1 MLASVCDPSYAP
13 SMNAIATKIGA
24 LQGPPCLIWKIQ
36 QTAQGLPDCTVIADF
51 PIDGT
56 RTPYENCG
64 VTGNAPPC
72 WSLSAGQGSC
82 TGQTLN
88 VVEINQS
95 TNLSVTCAICQP
107 ASPPRAAEFSRP
119 GAARQ
124 RLTLGGARVISCLM
138 TDSSEANPDSDGH
151 AVPAASLRGYLLMVA
166 VGAFATTFSQ
176 QRLMGNYPILFHLKE
191 RLHFSKEQVSE
202 FFLWATF
209 AWNLKPLAG
218 VLTDAF
224 PLRGSRRRAYLILG
238 GLVGA
243 AAWAALAS
251 ARDDYHAFLLVSI
264 LINVGLVVASTAMG
278 GLQVEAGQLFGISG
292 RVSSLRQVVVSIAQV
307 LAPLLGGVLAK
318 RALGLTAGVGALVML
333 SMAAVA
339 LLAFRERPVR
349 VEVTA
354 PPTVLH
360 ERWRYR
366 PSAAIWVGIGIL
378 AAAGTTSVLIPGM
391 LNVGLSLYAMLAVF
405 LLVLALAV
413 ARVRNPVLLQAQGQ
427 LSQILRS
434 RTLWLAVGMLFLVY
448 VVPGT
453 NTALT
458 YRQSDQLHFS
468 KEMIGR
474 LDAVQGFF
482 AIAFAIVYAFACKWL
497 NLRTLIIIAIVT
509 NAAGTLL
516 FLVYDASSAY
526 PIHAINGALG
536 VISEVALLDLAVRS
550 TPRGCEALGFALMIS
565 VRNFGIAMSDVVGS
579 KLMDQAHFSF
589 NTLVLLNAA
598 TTAAVLLFVPAL
610 PRALVLRKEGEL
622 A

>member
-1 MLASVCDPSYAP
+1 
-13 SMNAIATKIGA
+13 
-24 LQGPPCLIWKIQ
+24 
-36 QTAQGLPDCTVIADF
+36 
-51 PIDGT
+51 
-56 RTPYENCG
+56 
-64 VTGNAPPC
+64 
-72 WSLSAGQGSC
+72 
-82 TGQTLN
+82 
-88 VVEINQS
+88 
-95 TNLSVTCAICQP
+95 
-107 ASPPRAAEFSRP
+107 
-119 GAARQ
+119 
-124 RLTLGGARVISCLM
+124 M
-138 TDSSEANPDSDGH
+138 TDSAEANPDDDAGT
-151 AVPAASLRGYLLMVA
+151 APSLRGYLLMVA
-166 VGAFATTFSQ
+166 VGAFATTFAQ
-176 QRLMGNYPILFHLKE
+176 QRLIGTYPILFHLKE

-238 GLVGA
+238 GVTGA
-243 AAWAALAS
+243 AAWAALAL

-264 LINVGLVVASTAMG
+264 LINVGLVLASTAMG

-292 RVSSLRQVVVSIAQV
+292 RISSLRQVVTSIAQV
-307 LAPLLGGVLAK
+307 LGPFLGGILAQ

-333 SMAAVA
+333 AMAAVA
-339 LLAFRERPVR
+339 LLAFRERPAR
-349 VEVTA
+349 VKLSA
-354 PPTVLH
+354 PPAPVQD
-360 ERWRYR
+360 RWRYR
-366 PSAAIWVGIGIL
+366 PSAAIWIGIGIM

-391 LNVGLSLYAMLAVF
+391 LNVGLSLYAMLGVF

-413 ARVRNPVLLQAQGQ
+413 ARVRNAVLIQAQGQ

-434 RTLWLAVGMLFLVY
+434 RALWLAAGMLFLVY
-448 VVPGT
+448 VVPGL

-474 LDAVQGFF
+474 LDSVQGFF
-482 AIAFAIVYAFACKWL
+482 GIIFAIVYALVCTRF
-497 NLRTLIIIAIVT
+497 NLRTLIIFAIVT
-509 NAAGTLL
+509 NAGGTLL
-516 FLVYDASSAY
+516 FLHYDAASAY
-526 PIHAINGALG
+526 PIHAVNGALG

-610 PRALVLRKEGEL
+610 PRALVLRKEGEKPT

>member
-1 MLASVCDPSYAP
+1 
-13 SMNAIATKIGA
+13 
-24 LQGPPCLIWKIQ
+24 
-36 QTAQGLPDCTVIADF
+36 
-51 PIDGT
+51 
-56 RTPYENCG
+56 
-64 VTGNAPPC
+64 
-72 WSLSAGQGSC
+72 
-82 TGQTLN
+82 
-88 VVEINQS
+88 
-95 TNLSVTCAICQP
+95 
-107 ASPPRAAEFSRP
+107 
-119 GAARQ
+119 
-124 RLTLGGARVISCLM
+124 M
-138 TDSSEANPDSDGH
+138 TDSSGANPDSDG
-151 AVPAASLRGYLLMVA
+151 AEAPAASLRGYLLMVA
-166 VGAFATTFSQ
+166 VGAFATTFAQ

-191 RLHFSKEQVSE
+191 RLHFGKEQVSE

-238 GLVGA
+238 GLAAA
-243 AAWAALAS
+243 AAWAALGA
-251 ARDDYHAFLLVSI
+251 ARNDYHAFLLVSI

-318 RALGLTAGVGALVML
+318 QALGLTAGVGALVML
-333 SMAAVA
+333 AMAAVA
-339 LLAFRERPVR
+339 LLAFRERPSR
-349 VEVTA
+349 VEIAV
-354 PPTVLH
+354 PPA
-360 ERWRYR
+360 EARDRWRYR
-366 PSAAIWVGIGIL
+366 PSPAIWIGVGIL

-391 LNVGLSLYAMLAVF
+391 LNVGLSLYAMLGVF
-405 LLVLALAV
+405 LLVLGLAV
-413 ARVRNPVLLQAQGQ
+413 ARVRNPVLVQAQGQ

-448 VVPGT
+448 VVPGL

-458 YRQSDQLHFS
+458 YRQSDVLHFS

-482 AIAFAIVYAFACKWL
+482 AIGFAIVYAVVCTRF
-497 NLRTLIIIAIVT
+497 NLRTLIIVAIVT

-516 FLVYDASSAY
+516 FLQYNAASAY
-526 PIHAINGALG
+526 PIHAVNGALG

-589 NTLVLLNAA
+589 NTLVILNAV

-610 PRALVLRKEGEL
+610 PRALVLRKEGEK
-622 A
+622 AAV

>member
-1 MLASVCDPSYAP
+1 
-13 SMNAIATKIGA
+13 
-24 LQGPPCLIWKIQ
+24 
-36 QTAQGLPDCTVIADF
+36 
-51 PIDGT
+51 
-56 RTPYENCG
+56 
-64 VTGNAPPC
+64 
-72 WSLSAGQGSC
+72 
-82 TGQTLN
+82 
-88 VVEINQS
+88 
-95 TNLSVTCAICQP
+95 
-107 ASPPRAAEFSRP
+107 
-119 GAARQ
+119 
-124 RLTLGGARVISCLM
+124 M
-138 TDSSEANPDSDGH
+138 TDSQEANPDSEGGDGD
-151 AVPAASLRGYLLMVA
+151 APRASLRGYLLMVA
-166 VGAFATTFSQ
+166 VGAFATTFAQ

-209 AWNLKPLAG
+209 AWSLKPLAG

-238 GLVGA
+238 GLAGA
-243 AAWAALAS
+243 AAWAALGA

-264 LINVGLVVASTAMG
+264 LINVGLVLASTAMG

-307 LAPLLGGVLAK
+307 LGPLLGGVLAK
-318 RALGLTAGVGALVML
+318 RTLGLTAGVGAVVML

-339 LLAFRERPVR
+339 LLAFRERPIR
-349 VEVTA
+349 VEIAV
-354 PPTVLH
+354 PPA
-360 ERWRYR
+360 EARDRWRYR
-366 PSAAIWVGIGIL
+366 PTATVWAGIGVL
-378 AAAGTTSVLIPGM
+378 AAAGTISVLLPGM
-391 LNVGLSLYAMLAVF
+391 LNVGLSLYAMMGVF
-405 LLVLALAV
+405 LLVLGLAV
-413 ARVRNPVLLQAQGQ
+413 ARVRNPVLVQAQGQ

-434 RTLWLAVGMLFLVY
+434 RTLWLAAGMLFLVY

-482 AIAFAIVYAFACKWL
+482 AIGFAIVYAVVCTRF
-497 NLRTLIIIAIVT
+497 NLRTLIVVAIVT

-516 FLVYDASSAY
+516 FLHYDAASAY

-565 VRNFGIAMSDVVGS
+565 VRNFGINMSDVIGS

-589 NTLVLLNAA
+589 NSLVLLNAA
-598 TTAAVLLFVPAL
+598 TTAAVLFFVPAL
-610 PRALVLRKEGEL
+610 PRAIVLLKEGEK
-622 A
+622 ASD